1 MIRIE
6 QFLFEQQIEQIQAN
20 DLLEQFP
27 ELMFNTNQE
36 FFSFFE
42 TQGISLSRV
51 RTPINNY
58 NEQLLERFKN
68 FKSSTDYDNVK
79 RYIAEQKKIQAAIDS
94 GNLEIANSL
103 LDSVS
108 NKPVDPFFNFV
119 IRKILTGDESGVL
132 PSETLKTLVDDLT
145 KKTKPEINT
154 EVDVTRD
161 DLGRVVSFNNYL
173 RNKGSIQ
180 VSLLDD
186 RFALETFNYVVKKD
200 FSQLQEAVEAE
211 RNILAKADEFT
222 NLLPEEI
229 NSGPISTEE
238 QRQLVDNLKKLIVA
252 DSNSVPALQV
262 KLESLQN
269 ELEDLN
275 SLVEFKQENIADL
288 NRVIEELAT
297 QRNLI
302 VEENAIKDE
311 TIVSLNEIIDAT
323 LSDLGDKVSQQL
335 TNTTDAFDALA
346 TQIESQAKKAE
357 ENAAK
362 QLAAFEKAVGGIAE
376 ALKPAEPEPDPENP
390 AAEIIKQI
398 NELWD
403 KIDII
408 SSTKYPVFEKI
419 IDKLGATK
427 PTKSLYVYVPP
438 SKGNQFRPS
447 EELKQLLKWKDE
459 LKSQFKQL
467 INGIT
472 DLDQAKE
479 IKRNVEDIT
488 KDQWNINDAGVRAI
502 VQDAILAWA
511 IDFNKSR
518 GIGTPAMRK
527 VALELEESWTS
538 GGNPI
543 PDNANEGASLQQAL
557 DVIGAYESSRNVYNY
572 LPKPSRM
579 NAKVLKASRDQL
591 FSLVSLLLEIPTT
604 NGY

>member
-6 QFLFEQQIEQIQAN
+6 QFLFEQNIEQSQAESLI
-20 DLLEQFP
+20 DQFP
-27 ELMFNTNQE
+27 NLSFNSSTEFVDFFQKQNITLSKSKTSSVKTLTPKQELLQ
-36 FFSFFE
+36 
-42 TQGISLSRV
+42 
-51 RTPINNY
+51 
-58 NEQLLERFKN
+58 RFKD
-68 FKSSTDYDNVK
+68 FKSSTDYDYV
-79 RYIAEQKKIQAAIDS
+79 RQYISEEKKIQQAINS
-94 GNLEIANSL
+94 GNVSITTNL
-103 LDSVS
+103 LDGITSQ
-108 NKPVDPFFNFV
+108 PLDPFFNFV
-119 IRKILTGDESGVL
+119 VRKLLTGSETGVL
-132 PSETLKTLVDDLT
+132 PSEQLKSLLSELT
-145 KKTKPEINT
+145 KKTKPDIDT
-154 EVDVTRD
+154 EQAVTRD
-161 DLGRVVSFNNYL
+161 EIFRVVSFDNYL

-180 VSLLDD
+180 VDLLDD
-186 RFALETFNYVVKKD
+186 RFTIESFNYVVPKN
-200 FSQLQEAVEAE
+200 FNQLPDAIDAE
-211 RNILAKADEFT
+211 TNVLKKADEF
-222 NLLPEEI
+222 
-229 NSGPISTEE
+229 STLFPNDNGTGTIDQQKLIE
-238 QRQLVDNLKKLIVA
+238 NLKKLIIE
-252 DSNSVPALQV
+252 DSNSIPALEA
-262 KLESLQN
+262 KLTSLQN
-269 ELEDLN
+269 QLNDLN
-275 SLVEFKQENIADL
+275 ELVDLKQENIDDL
-288 NRVIEELAT
+288 ARVVEELST

-302 VEENAIKDE
+302 VDENAIKDE
-311 TIVSLNEIIDAT
+311 TIVALNEVIDAT
-323 LSDLGDKVSQQL
+323 LSQLEDKVAQQL

-346 TQIESQAKKAE
+346 TQIESQAKKSE
-357 ENAAK
+357 EAAAK

-398 NELWD
+398 NQLWD

-419 IDKLGATK
+419 INKLGATK

-472 DLDQAKE
+472 DLDEANE

-518 GIGTPAMRK
+518 GVGTPAMRK

-543 PDNANEGASLQQAL
+543 PDNANDGASLQQAL
-557 DVIGAYESSRNVYNY
+557 DVVGAYESSSNIYNY
-572 LPKPSRM
+572 LPTPSRM